1 MITKFNLYEKLNHSI
16 DSFFVESVLNKKPK
30 FLYHLTS
37 GEDFRK
43 IEKDGLKVEYS
54 KQHQF
59 VQGIYLSNS
68 IYISAT
74 YRYDKEDS
82 KIIEIP
88 FNNLNEKYMKPD
100 DWELFQMV
108 NDDWDDLKEY
118 FGIENGKDVMSDR
131 DNQIIWEN
139 LDYRHSLY
147 ICEQIIYTRNI
158 SPDLFSKV
166 YDMETDLDPNKPN
179 YGIY

>member
-1 MITKFNLYEKLNHSI
+1 
-16 DSFFVESVLNKKPK
+16 
-30 FLYHLTS
+30 
-37 GEDFRK
+37 
-43 IEKDGLKVEYS
+43 
-54 KQHQF
+54 
-59 VQGIYLSNS
+59 
-68 IYISAT
+68 
-74 YRYDKEDS
+74 
-82 KIIEIP
+82 
-88 FNNLNEKYMKPD
+88 MKPD